1 MRVAEVLVCKYS
13 ELNDEAKQRAKDWYL
28 QGMEYPFHQENIE
41 SIKAFCGHFGVT
53 LKDWSIGGR
62 GEYLKTDADNSNFRG
77 FTMEDAKKLAEMG
90 YLPKSGTWLD
100 CTMIQ
105 SFFED
110 FKRTGGDALYSFKQA
125 LESALQAINRDI
137 EYHYSDESVE
147 EMMEI
152 NDYEFDE
159 DGRRF

>member
-13 ELNDEAKQRAKDWYL
+13 ELNDEAKQRARDWYL
-28 QGMEYPFHQENIE
+28 QGMEYPFHQENID
-41 SIKAFCGHFGVT
+41 SIKAFCEHFGVT

-62 GEYLKTDADNSNFRG
+62 GEHLTTDAENRHFRG

-90 YLPKSGTWLD
+90 YLPKSGMWLD

-137 EYHYSDESVE
+137 EYHYSDEAVE
-147 EMMEI
+147 EMMEV

>member
-13 ELNDEAKQRAKDWYL
+13 ELDDKAKQRAKDWYCE
-28 QGMEYPFHQENIE
+28 GMDYPFHKENIE
-41 SIKAFCGHFGVT
+41 SIQAFCGHFGAE

-62 GEYLKTDADNSNFRG
+62 GEYLKTDADSSTFRG
-77 FTMEDAKKLAEMG
+77 FTLADAKKLVEMG

-110 FKRTGGDALYSFKQA
+110 FKKTGDAFYAFNMA
-125 LESALQAINRDI
+125 LESALIAINRDI
-137 EYHYSDESVE
+137 EYQYSDECIE
-147 EMMEI
+147 EMMDA